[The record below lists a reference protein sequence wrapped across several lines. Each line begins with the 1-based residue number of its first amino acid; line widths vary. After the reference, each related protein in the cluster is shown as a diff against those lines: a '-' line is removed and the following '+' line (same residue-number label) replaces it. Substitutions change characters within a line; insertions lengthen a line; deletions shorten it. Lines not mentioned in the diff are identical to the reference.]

1 MFALVALSMLLA
13 IVQCTDKKN
22 VAEYEIKEGLLSG
35 GRSYEIKSKT
45 NAPTKFTIRN
55 ELFKVGKKL
64 ILLEDGR
71 ERYTVKHDILNL
83 MSTWTIK
90 ESGTDKELG
99 TIENKLRLV
108 GSKMT
113 ANGAFGHYTIEGDFG
128 NHSFTI
134 KKDGEKVAK
143 IEKKSFHLHDT
154 YGLTVYGDT
163 DRALMVLFTVI
174 VDEIREH

>member
-1 MFALVALSMLLA
+1 
-13 IVQCTDKKN
+13 
-22 VAEYEIKEGLLSG
+22 
-35 GRSYEIKSKT
+35 
-45 NAPTKFTIRN
+45 
-55 ELFKVGKKL
+55 
-64 ILLEDGR
+64 
-71 ERYTVKHDILNL
+71 

-134 KKDGEKVAK
+134 KKEGEKVSTDVFPNT
-143 IEKKSFHLHDT
+143 IYRSFL
-154 YGLTVYGDT
+154 
-163 DRALMVLFTVI
+163 
-174 VDEIREH
+174 